1 MDIRG
6 PRLGAY
12 AQVVRRSGGYA
23 AMHGTGGNRH
33 LHVVPQTR
41 RPAAADGR
49 R

>member
-1 MDIRG
+1 
-6 PRLGAY
+6 
-12 AQVVRRSGGYA
+12 VVRRSGGYA

-41 RPAAADGR
+41 RPAAADVR